1 MPKYYNVSYRYSNL
15 VNLNQ
20 TCMRILKFL
29 SMLILLFIVAC
40 SPKSTSVIQK
50 SSEEQV
56 EKIVDP
62 MPNTGMEDKT
72 EASDIIATDNRLIE
86 GKLSNGMKY
95 YIQKNAKPENR
106 AELRLAV
113 NAGSILEDED
123 QKGLAHFVEHMAFN
137 GTENFEKSEL
147 VDYLESVGT
156 RFGPD
161 LNAYT
166 SFDETVYML
175 QVRTDSAELFDKG
188 MLILKDWA
196 GGVTFDHEEIDKE
209 RGVVESEWRSR
220 LSPDQRMQNITF
232 PIMYQGSLYAERL
245 PIGDPETIR
254 NADYETFKRYYKD
267 WYRPDLQAVVVVGD
281 VDVAQVEQQIKDLFG
296 SIPAVN
302 NPRERT
308 KYEVPFHDET
318 LVTVASD
325 EEASFTNVMLMY
337 KHDKIHTKT
346 KADFRESLK
355 RSLYNNMMGSRL
367 EELTKS
373 ADPPFVFGNT
383 SYGGGF
389 GEKDYYRS
397 FAFVAEGKSEAA
409 LDALLTENRRVQLH
423 GFTQGEMERAKSR
436 MMEGAERNLK
446 EMDKTESNRLVMRY
460 VYKYLEDIPTPGP
473 QQTIDLYNEYLGG
486 ISLEEVNELPSKWI
500 REESRVVSIT
510 GPRKD
515 ESPLPEE
522 DVIRSMLTK
531 IDQSQPEAYIDDVA
545 TEPFFDKELSE
556 ANVTTSEIIG
566 DIDTEYLVLEN
577 GVQVYL
583 KKTEFKNDE
592 IMVRA
597 TSPGGSSLYSDEDYF
612 DASNSTSIVQEA
624 GIGSFSAT
632 QLDKMMAGKTVY
644 VSPYIGTY
652 SEGFNG
658 SASPDD
664 VEILFQMIYQYFYN
678 PRVDEEA
685 YTSFKTKQKGIYKN
699 LMSNPDYYFSDRV
712 SKLKY
717 NNHPRVG
724 FPSADDWDQIDYE
737 KAMQFYNERFADAS
751 DFTFFFV
758 GNYDETT
765 IKKYIQKYLGNL
777 PSINREETWKDVGIK
792 AVSGGLKDKISN
804 GIAPKTNVHMY
815 WHGDYDY
822 TKDNNYVMNSSLAY
836 LRIKLREKLR
846 EDLGGVYGVR
856 VSGGGTKKPREQYGI
871 TVSFNADPPMADT
884 LMMAA
889 KEVLALAAS
898 EGPSEEDMVK
908 VKETQK
914 QNRIK
919 SLEQN
924 RFWSSQIASG
934 HENDRDFSGI
944 ALEALEAQI
953 KGLTANQ
960 IKHAVGKYFNDKN
973 FIEILMVPD
982 ETSAKKP

>member
-1 MPKYYNVSYRYSNL
+1 VIL
-15 VNLNQ
+15 VF
-20 TCMRILKFL
+20 TI
-29 SMLILLFIVAC
+29 AC
-40 SPKSTSVIQK
+40 SPKQSSVLT
-50 SSEEQV
+50 
-56 EKIVDP
+56 DP
-62 MPNTGMEDKT
+62 KTTVQETTMQSPPNETMV
-72 EASDIIATDNRLIE
+72 SDNIPTDDRLIE
-86 GKLSNGMKY
+86 GTLGNGMKY

-113 NAGSILEDED
+113 NAGSINEDED

-232 PIMYQGSLYAERL
+232 PIAYQGSMYAERL

-254 NADYETFKRYYKD
+254 NADYEVFKRYYKD

-281 VDVAQVEQQIKDLFG
+281 VDVVKVEKQINKLFG
-296 SIPAVN
+296 SIPARV
-302 NPRERT
+302 NPRER
-308 KYEVPFHDET
+308 KVYDVPFHPET

-325 EEASFTNVMLMY
+325 KEASFTNVMLMY

-346 KADFRESLK
+346 KADYRESLK
-355 RSLYNNMMGSRL
+355 KNLYNNMMSSRL
-367 EELTKS
+367 QELTKT

-383 SYGGGF
+383 SYGGGL

-409 LDALLTENRRVQLH
+409 LEALLTENRRVQLH

-436 MMEGAERNLK
+436 MTESAERNLK

-460 VYKYLEDIPTPGP
+460 VYKYLDDIPTPGP
-473 QQTIDLYNEYLGG
+473 QQTIDLYNEYLEG
-486 ISLEEVNELPSKWI
+486 ISLDEVNELPSMWI
-500 REESRVVSIT
+500 KDDSRVVTIT
-510 GPRKD
+510 GPLK
-515 ESPLPEE
+515 EETPLPKEAA
-522 DVIRSMLTK
+522 IRAMLTK
-531 IDQSQPEAYIDDVA
+531 IDQAQPEAYVDEVA
-545 TEPFFDKELSE
+545 SEPFFDKELPSVAITKSE
-556 ANVTTSEIIG
+556 MIEE
-566 DIDTEYLVLEN
+566 IDTEYLELEN
-577 GVQVYL
+577 GVEVYL
-583 KKTEFKNDE
+583 KKTDFKNDE
-592 IMVRA
+592 ILVRA
-597 TSPGGSSLYSDEDYF
+597 VSPGGSSLYSDEEYY
-612 DASNSTSIVQEA
+612 DASNATSIVREA
-624 GIGSFSAT
+624 GLASFSPV
-632 QLDKMMAGKTVY
+632 QIGKMMAGKTVGI
-644 VSPYIGTY
+644 SPYIG
-652 SEGFNG
+652 SFAEGFNG

-664 VEILFQMIYQYFYN
+664 IEILFQMVYHYFYN
-678 PRVDEEA
+678 PRIDEEA
-685 YTSFKTKQKGIYKN
+685 FTSFKTKQKGIYKN

-717 NNHPRVG
+717 NNNPRVG
-724 FPSADDWDQIDYE
+724 FPSADDWDKIDYE
-737 KAMQFYNERFADAS
+737 KAMKYYGERFADAS
-751 DFTFFFV
+751 DFTFFIV
-758 GNYDETT
+758 GNYDDAT
-765 IKKYIQKYLGNL
+765 IKNYIQTYLGNL
-777 PSINREETWKDVGIK
+777 PNINREETWKDVGIQ
-792 AVSGGLKDKISN
+792 AVKGGLTDKISN

-815 WHGDYDY
+815 WHGDFEYN
-822 TKDNNYVMNSSLAY
+822 KDNNYVMNSTLAY
-836 LRIKLREKLR
+836 LRIKLRERLR

-856 VSGGGTKKPREQYGI
+856 VSGGGSKKPREQYGI

-884 LMMAA
+884 LMIAA

-919 SLEQN
+919 GLEQN
-924 RFWSSQIASG
+924 RFWSSQISNG
-934 HENDRDFSGI
+934 HENDRDFSSI
-944 ALEALEAQI
+944 ALASLEAQI
-953 KGLTANQ
+953 DGLSADQ
-960 IKHAVGKYFNDKN
+960 IKGAVGKYFNDKN

-982 ETSAKKP
+982 DTQPKKP

>member
-1 MPKYYNVSYRYSNL
+1 
-15 VNLNQ
+15 
-20 TCMRILKFL
+20 MRISLL
-29 SMLILLFIVAC
+29 AIGWMLLCVAC
-40 SPKSTSVIQK
+40 SPKQNSILTDPKVMEPDVVKEKAVDVVVNETPLAADVI
-50 SSEEQV
+50 
-56 EKIVDP
+56 P
-62 MPNTGMEDKT
+62 
-72 EASDIIATDNRLIE
+72 TDDRLIQ
-86 GKLSNGMKY
+86 GQLSNGIKY

-175 QVRTDSAELFDKG
+175 QVRTDSAALFDKG

-220 LSPDQRMQNITF
+220 LSPDQRMQNKTF
-232 PIMYQGSLYAERL
+232 PIMYQGSQYAERL
-245 PIGDPETIR
+245 PIGDPDIIR
-254 NADYETFKRYYKD
+254 NADYEVFKRYYKD

-281 VDVAQVEQQIKDLFG
+281 VDVAKVEQQIKDLFG
-296 SIPAVN
+296 GIPAAESV
-302 NPRERT
+302 RDRT
-308 KYEVPFHDET
+308 KYQVPFHDET
-318 LVTVASD
+318 LVAVASD

-346 KADFRESLK
+346 KADYRESLT

-367 EELTKS
+367 QELTKS

-389 GEKDYYRS
+389 GDRDYYRS

-423 GFTQGEMERAKSR
+423 GFTQGEIERAKSR
-436 MMEGAERNLK
+436 MMENAERNLK

-473 QQTIDLYNEYLGG
+473 KQTIDLYDRYLDG
-486 ISLEEVNELPSKWI
+486 ISLDEVNALPSQWI
-500 REESRVVSIT
+500 KDDSRVVVVT
-510 GPRKD
+510 GPLKE
-515 ESPLPEE
+515 ESPLPKESA
-522 DVIRSMLTK
+522 IRSMLTK
-531 IDQSQPEAYIDDVA
+531 IDQSQPDAYVDEVA
-545 TEPFFDKELSE
+545 TEPFFDQELASVAISKSE
-556 ANVTTSEIIG
+556 MID
-566 DIDTEYLVLEN
+566 DIDAEYLVLEN
-577 GVQVYL
+577 GIQVYL
-583 KKTEFKNDE
+583 KKTDFKNDE
-592 IMVRA
+592 ILVRA
-597 TSPGGSSLYSDEDYF
+597 TSPGGTSLYSDDDYF
-612 DASNSTSIVQEA
+612 DASNATSIVREA
-624 GIGSFSAT
+624 GLANFSST
-632 QLDKMMAGKTVY
+632 QLDKMMAGKTVG
-644 VSPYIGTY
+644 VSPFIGSY

-658 SASPDD
+658 SSSPDD
-664 VEILFQMIYQYFYN
+664 LEILFQMIHHYFYN
-678 PRVDEEA
+678 PRVDQESF
-685 YTSFKTKQKGIYKN
+685 TSFKTKQKGIYKN
-699 LMSNPDYYFSDRV
+699 LMSNPDYYFSDQV
-712 SKLKY
+712 SKLKF

-724 FPSADDWDQIDYE
+724 FPSAEDWDNIDYD
-737 KAMQFYNERFADAS
+737 KAMQFYAERFADAS

-758 GNYDETT
+758 GNFDKTV
-765 IKKYIQKYLGNL
+765 IKEHIQKYLGNL
-777 PSINREETWKDVGIK
+777 PSINREETWKDVGVK
-792 AVSGGLKDKISN
+792 AVNGGLTKTISN

-815 WHGDYDY
+815 WHGDYEY
-822 TKDNNYVMNSSLAY
+822 KKDNNYILNSSLAY
-836 LRIKLREKLR
+836 LRIKLRERLR

-856 VSGGGTKKPREQYGI
+856 VNGGGSKKPREQYGI

-884 LMMAA
+884 LMIAA

-919 SLEQN
+919 GLEQN
-924 RFWSSQIASG
+924 RFWQSQIVNG
-934 HENDRDFSGI
+934 HENEQDFSGI
-944 ALEALEAQI
+944 ALEALEEQI
-953 KGLTANQ
+953 NGLTAEQ
-960 IKHAVGKYFNDKN
+960 IKNAVGKYFDDKN
-973 FIEILMVPD
+973 FIEILMVP
-982 ETSAKKP
+982 EEVSVKKP